1 MVSRKSRLVEGN
13 LGKNMKIIDTSIQ
26 DAKIIEP
33 PFFGDE
39 RGFFAPLFED
49 RKFAQIGITDNFTRL
64 NNSFSA
70 IKGTIRGM
78 HYQPAPDEEAK
89 MVCVL
94 RGRIWDVA
102 LDLRKK
108 SSTFGQSTG
117 VELDSKT
124 RKWFYVPAGCAHG
137 FQTLEPD
144 CEIIYFC
151 SSYYNV
157 KTERGIRWNDPSFNI
172 TWPLKPTILS
182 EKDQN
187 HKDFHP
193 STHL

>member
-1 MVSRKSRLVEGN
+1 
-13 LGKNMKIIDTSIQ
+13 MKVTETSIQ
-26 DAKIIEP
+26 DVKIIEP

-49 RKFAQIGITDNFTRL
+49 RKFSQIGITDSFTRL

-78 HYQPAPDEEAK
+78 HYQPAPDQEAK

-102 LDLRKK
+102 LDLRRE

-144 CEIIYFC
+144 CEIIYLC
-151 SSYYNV
+151 SSYYNSN
-157 KTERGIRWNDPSFNI
+157 TERGIRWNDPSFNI
-172 TWPLKPTILS
+172 AWPLEPTVLS
-182 EKDQN
+182 EKDQH

-193 STHL
+193 SRHLS